1 VSNRTVSDIG
11 EHALISRI
19 TARLATP
26 SWVLVGPGDDAAVIR
41 PARGALDVLTTD
53 AQVEG
58 VHFDRRF
65 VPPDA
70 IGHRALAVNISDLAA
85 MGAAPRAAL
94 LSLVL
99 PDELEV
105 AVVDAVLD
113 GFIALAGRH
122 RVAVIGGNITR
133 SPRLG
138 SGQAQGPLMIDVT
151 AIGSV
156 KPRRILT
163 RSGARPGDEVFVTG
177 TIGGAAVGLQSL
189 RARAGGPEGP
199 PLRSAHV
206 KANATATNVEADL
219 QVRLTENEQKY
230 LRPEPRVRAG
240 LLLGR
245 NRAASACIDLSD
257 GLADGL
263 RQIAGASGVGITVEE
278 AAIPL
283 ADGVAA
289 FHHNR
294 GSDAVCAAL
303 AGGDDYELLFTARP
317 VWRGRLRAVRSQA
330 GDLPITK
337 IGVVTRDARLIVRSA
352 AGDRDLPEGFEHF
365 RPGPSERAGR

>member
-26 SWVLVGPGDDAAVIR
+26 SWVVVGPGDDAAVIQ
-41 PARGALDVLTTD
+41 PERGALDVLTTD

-58 VHFDRRF
+58 IHFDRRF

-94 LSLVL
+94 LSFVL
-99 PDELEV
+99 PDDLEV
-105 AVVDAVLD
+105 AFVDALVD
-113 GFIALAGRH
+113 GVIELAGRH

-133 SPRLG
+133 SPRVG
-138 SGQAQGPLMIDVT
+138 VEQAPGPLMIDVT

-163 RSGARPGDEVFVTG
+163 RAGARPGDEVFVTG
-177 TIGGAAVGLQSL
+177 TIGGAAMGLRMLQIQS
-189 RARAGGPEGP
+189 GPEIGD
-199 PLRSAHV
+199 RGS
-206 KANATATNVEADL
+206 DL
-219 QVRLTENEQKY
+219 GTVFPDPGSRIPDPGSRIPDPVQKY
-230 LRPEPRVRAG
+230 LRPQPRVRAG

-263 RQIAGASGVGITVEE
+263 RQIAGASGVGITVDE
-278 AAIPL
+278 AAIPM
-283 ADGVAA
+283 AHGVAE
-289 FHHNR
+289 FHRTR
-294 GSDAVCAAL
+294 GADALCAAL
-303 AGGDDYELLFTARP
+303 AGGDDYELLFTARST
-317 VWRGRLRAVRSQA
+317 WRGRLRAVRRQV

-337 IGVVTRDARLIVRSA
+337 IGVVTSDRQVILRSA
-352 AGDRDLPEGFEHF
+352 AGDRNLPAGFEHF
-365 RPGPSERAGR
+365 R

>member
-1 VSNRTVSDIG
+1 MSNRTVSNIG

-26 SWVLVGPGDDAAVIR
+26 SWVVVGPGDDAAVIR
-41 PARGALDVLTTD
+41 PERGALDVLTTD

-99 PDELEV
+99 PDDLEV
-105 AVVDAVLD
+105 AFVDALVD

-122 RVAVIGGNITR
+122 RIAIIGGNITR
-133 SPRLG
+133 SPRVG
-138 SGQAQGPLMIDVT
+138 VEQAPGPLMIDVT

-163 RSGARPGDEVFVTG
+163 RAGARPGDEVFVTG
-177 TIGGAAVGLQSL
+177 TIGGAAVGLHSL
-189 RARAGGPEGP
+189 RTRAD
-199 PLRSAHV
+199 S
-206 KANATATNVEADL
+206 NVPNDP
-219 QVRLTENEQKY
+219 NDQKF

-240 LLLGR
+240 VLLGR

-263 RQIAGASGVGITVEE
+263 RQIAGASGVGITVDE
-278 AAIPL
+278 AAIPM
-283 ADGVAA
+283 ADGVAE
-289 FHHNR
+289 FHR
-294 GSDAVCAAL
+294 TRAADALCAAV
-303 AGGDDYELLFTARP
+303 AGGDDYELLFTARSA
-317 VWRGRLRAVRSQA
+317 WRGRVRAVRRQV

-337 IGVVTRDARLIVRSA
+337 IGVVTSDRQVILRSA
-352 AGDRDLPEGFEHF
+352 AGDRNLPAGFEHF
-365 RPGPSERAGR
+365 R